1 MRKIALT
8 AAFFATFLLLTAQ
21 PARTTQDAAA
31 VVSGIQKKYASI
43 NDLKSPFTQVTRI
56 KDLEE
61 KISSSGKVWFK
72 KPAMMKWQYEEP
84 WKDTIVSDG
93 KKVWYFDSQENQV
106 AETEFDSVW
115 AGSLGSYTV
124 ISILE
129 DLDRLFDV
137 RPGAGSTDEQGNILL
152 DLRQK
157 QQEQAKQV
165 TIAVDSKTYMLREIL
180 IGDIFGNTTV
190 IKLGTAE
197 VNSGIPDSFFTFRKP
212 DGAGTVTFP

>member
-1 MRKIALT
+1 MKKIAL
-8 AAFFATFLLLTAQ
+8 AAALLAVSIPFAAHS
-21 PARTTQDAAA
+21 ASTQDATA
-31 VVSGIQKKYASI
+31 VVSNIQKKYASI
-43 NDLKSPFTQVTRI
+43 NDLSSTFTQETRI

-72 KPAMMKWQYEEP
+72 KPGMMKWQYEEP

-137 RPGAGSTDEQGNILL
+137 RMGAGSTDKQGNILL
-152 DLRQK
+152 DLKQK
-157 QQEQAKQV
+157 EQEQTKQV
-165 TIAVDSKTYMLREIL
+165 TIAVDPKTYTLRRII
-180 IGDIFGNTTV
+180 IGDLFGNTTV

-197 VNSGIPDSFFTFRKP
+197 VNLGIPDSFFTFDKP
-212 DGAGTVTFP
+212 KGAGTVTFP

>member
-1 MRKIALT
+1 MRKIALAAALLAVAILFT
-8 AAFFATFLLLTAQ
+8 AH
-21 PARTTQDAAA
+21 PARTQNAAT

-84 WKDTIVSDG
+84 WKDAIVSDG

-106 AETEFDSVW
+106 VETEFDSVW
-115 AGSLGSYTV
+115 AGSLGSYTI

-137 RPGAGSTDEQGNILL
+137 RIGTESTDQQGNILL
-152 DLRQK
+152 DLKQK
-157 QQEQAKQV
+157 EQEQSRQV
-165 TIAVDSKTYMLREIL
+165 TIAVDPRTYTLRRIIIVDL
-180 IGDIFGNTTV
+180 FGNTT
-190 IKLGTAE
+190 IIELGTAE
-197 VNSGIPDSFFTFRKP
+197 VNLGIPDSFFTFKRP
-212 DGAGTVTFP
+212 QGTGTVTFP

>member
-1 MRKIALT
+1 MKKIAL
-8 AAFFATFLLLTAQ
+8 AATLFATSLLFTAQ
-21 PARTTQDAAA
+21 PARTQDATA

-43 NDLKSPFTQVTRI
+43 NDLSSTFTQETRI
-56 KDLEE
+56 KNLDE

-106 AETEFDSVW
+106 VETEFDSVW
-115 AGSLGSYTV
+115 AGSLGSYTI

-137 RPGAGSTDEQGNILL
+137 RIGTGSTDKQGNILL
-152 DLRQK
+152 DLKQK
-157 QQEQAKQV
+157 EQEQSKQI
-165 TIAVDSKTYMLREIL
+165 TIAVDPKNYTLRRII
-180 IGDIFGNTTV
+180 IGDLFGNTT
-190 IKLGTAE
+190 IIELGTAE
-197 VNSGIPDSFFTFRKP
+197 VNSGIPDSFFTFKKP
-212 DGAGTVTFP
+212 EGMF

>member
-1 MRKIALT
+1 MKKIPLAAALLAVSILFT
-8 AAFFATFLLLTAQ
+8 TH
-21 PARTTQDAAA
+21 PARTQDPTT
-31 VVSGIQKKYASI
+31 VVSNIQKKYASI
-43 NDLKSPFTQVTRI
+43 NDLRSPFTQETRI

-61 KISSSGKVWFK
+61 KILSSGKVWFK

-115 AGSLGSYTV
+115 TGSIGSYTV

-137 RPGAGSTDEQGNILL
+137 RLGAGSTDEQGNILL
-152 DLRQK
+152 DLKQK
-157 QQEQAKQV
+157 NQEQSKQV
-165 TIAVDSKTYMLREIL
+165 TIAVDPKTYALRKII
-180 IGDIFGNTTV
+180 IGDVFGNTT
-190 IKLGTAE
+190 IIELGTAE
-197 VNSGIPDSFFTFRKP
+197 VNLGIPDSFFTFKKP
-212 DGAGTVTFP
+212 EGAGTVTFP

>member
-1 MRKIALT
+1 MRKIAL
-8 AAFFATFLLLTAQ
+8 AAVLLAVSILFTTH
-21 PARTTQDAAA
+21 PARTQDTAAI
-31 VVSGIQKKYASI
+31 VSGIQKKYASI
-43 NDLKSPFTQVTRI
+43 NDLKSPFTQETRI

-61 KISSSGKVWFK
+61 NISSSGNVWFK

-93 KKVWYFDSQENQV
+93 KKIWYFDSQENQV
-106 AETEFDSVW
+106 AETEFDSIW

-137 RPGAGSTDEQGNILL
+137 RPGAGSTDGQGNVLL
-152 DLRQK
+152 DLKQKNQK
-157 QQEQAKQV
+157 QSKQV
-165 TIAVDSKTYMLREIL
+165 TIAVDPRSYMLREII

-197 VNSGIPDSFFTFRKP
+197 VNLGIPDSFFTFRKP
-212 DGAGTVTFP
+212 KGAGTVTFP

>member
-1 MRKIALT
+1 MKKIAL
-8 AAFFATFLLLTAQ
+8 AAVLFATSLLFIAQ
-21 PARTTQDAAA
+21 PARTQDAAA

-43 NDLKSPFTQVTRI
+43 NNLSSPFTQVTRI
-56 KDLEE
+56 KDLDE
-61 KISSSGKVWFK
+61 KIASSGKVWFK
-72 KPAMMKWQYEEP
+72 KPGMMKWQYEEP

-137 RPGAGSTDEQGNILL
+137 RPGAGSTDERGNVLL
-152 DLRQK
+152 DLKQK
-157 QQEQAKQV
+157 NQEQSKQV
-165 TIAVDSKTYMLREIL
+165 TIAVDPRTYMLREII

-190 IKLGTAE
+190 IRLGTAK
-197 VNSGIPDSFFTFRKP
+197 VNLGIPDSFFTFEKP
-212 DGAGTVTFP
+212 KGAGTVTFP

>member
-1 MRKIALT
+1 MKKIAL
-8 AAFFATFLLLTAQ
+8 AAALFATTLLFTAQ
-21 PARTTQDAAA
+21 PARTQDTST

-43 NDLKSPFTQVTRI
+43 SDLSSTFTQVTRI
-56 KDLEE
+56 KDLDE

-137 RPGAGSTDEQGNILL
+137 RPGAGSKDEQGNILL
-152 DLRQK
+152 DLKQK
-157 QQEQAKQV
+157 EQEQSKQV
-165 TIAVDSKTYMLREIL
+165 TIAVDPKTYTLRRII
-180 IGDIFGNTTV
+180 IGDLFGNTTV
-190 IKLGTAE
+190 IKLGMAE
-197 VNSGIPDSFFTFRKP
+197 VNSGIPDSFFIFRKP
-212 DGAGTVTFP
+212 EGAGTVTFP

>member
-1 MRKIALT
+1 MKKIAF
-8 AAFFATFLLLTAQ
+8 AATLLAISLLFIAH
-21 PARTTQDAAA
+21 PGRTQDATS
-31 VVSGIQKKYASI
+31 VVSKIQKKYASI
-43 NDLKSPFTQVTRI
+43 NNLKSPFTQETRI

-61 KISSSGKVWFK
+61 KISSSGDVWFK

-115 AGSLGSYTV
+115 TGSLGSYTV

-137 RPGAGSTDEQGNILL
+137 RLGAENTKQGNILL
-152 DLRQK
+152 DLKQK
-157 QQEQAKQV
+157 GEEQSKQV
-165 TIAVDSKTYMLREIL
+165 TIAVDPKTYMLRKII
-180 IGDIFGNTTV
+180 IGDVFGNTT
-190 IKLGTAE
+190 IISLGAAE
-197 VNSGIPDSFFTFRKP
+197 INTNIPDSFFTFEKP
-212 DGAGTVTFP
+212 EGAGTVTFP

>member
-1 MRKIALT
+1 MKKIAL
-8 AAFFATFLLLTAQ
+8 AAVLLAVSILFTTH
-21 PARTTQDAAA
+21 PARTQDTAAI
-31 VVSGIQKKYASI
+31 VSGIQKKYASI
-43 NDLKSPFTQVTRI
+43 NDLKSPFTQETRI

-72 KPAMMKWQYEEP
+72 KPGMMKWQYEEP

-93 KKVWYFDSQENQV
+93 KKIWYFDSQENQV

-129 DLDRLFDV
+129 DLGRLFDV
-137 RPGAGSTDEQGNILL
+137 RPGAGSADEQGNVLL
-152 DLRQK
+152 DLKQK
-157 QQEQAKQV
+157 NQEQSKQV
-165 TIAVDSKTYMLREIL
+165 TIAVDPKTYMLREII

-197 VNSGIPDSFFTFRKP
+197 VNLGIPDSFFAFKKP
-212 DGAGTVTFP
+212 KEAGTVIFP

>member
-1 MRKIALT
+1 MKKIPLAAALLAVSILLAAHPAKTQNLT
-8 AAFFATFLLLTAQ
+8 AVA
-21 PARTTQDAAA
+21 
-31 VVSGIQKKYASI
+31 SSIQKKYASI
-43 NDLKSPFTQVTRI
+43 NDLKSSFTQVTRI

-93 KKVWYFDSQENQV
+93 KKVWYFDSRENQV

-124 ISILE
+124 ISMLE

-137 RPGAGSTDEQGNILL
+137 RTGAGSTDERGNILL
-152 DLRQK
+152 DLKQK
-157 QQEQAKQV
+157 NLEHSRQV
-165 TIAVDSKTYMLREIL
+165 TIAVDPGTYALRKII
-180 IGDIFGNTTV
+180 IGDVFGNTTT
-190 IKLGTAE
+190 IELGTAE
-197 VNSGIPDSFFTFRKP
+197 VNLGIADSFFTFRKP
-212 DGAGTVTFP
+212 EGAGTVTFP

>member
-1 MRKIALT
+1 MRKIALA
-8 AAFFATFLLLTAQ
+8 AAFLAVSILFTAH
-21 PARTTQDAAA
+21 PARTQDTAA

-152 DLRQK
+152 DLKQK
-157 QQEQAKQV
+157 QQEQPKQV
-165 TIAVDSKTYMLREIL
+165 TIAVDPKTYTLRRII
-180 IGDIFGNTTV
+180 IGDLFGNTT
-190 IKLGTAE
+190 IIELGAAE

-212 DGAGTVTFP
+212 EGAGTVTFP

>member
-1 MRKIALT
+1 MRKIALAT
-8 AAFFATFLLLTAQ
+8 ALLAVSILFTAH
-21 PARTTQDAAA
+21 PARTQDTAA

-152 DLRQK
+152 DLKQK
-157 QQEQAKQV
+157 QQEQPKQV
-165 TIAVDSKTYMLREIL
+165 TIAVDPKTYTLRRII
-180 IGDIFGNTTV
+180 IGDLFGNTT
-190 IKLGTAE
+190 IIELGAAE

-212 DGAGTVTFP
+212 EGAGTVTFP

>member
-1 MRKIALT
+1 MRKIPLAAALLAVSILF
-8 AAFFATFLLLTAQ
+8 AAHT
-21 PARTTQDAAA
+21 ARTQDPAA
-31 VVSGIQKKYASI
+31 VAGSIQKKYASV
-43 NDLKSPFTQVTRI
+43 NDLKSSFTQVTRI

-93 KKVWYFDSQENQV
+93 KKVWYFDSRENQV

-115 AGSLGSYTV
+115 TGSLGSYTV

-137 RPGAGSTDEQGNILL
+137 RLGAGSTDERGNILL
-152 DLRQK
+152 DLKQK
-157 QQEQAKQV
+157 TQEQSRQV
-165 TIAVDSKTYMLREIL
+165 TIAVDPKTYALRKII
-180 IGDIFGNTTV
+180 IGDVFGNTT
-190 IKLGTAE
+190 IIELGTEE
-197 VNSGIPDSFFTFRKP
+197 VNLGIPDSFFTFRKP
-212 DGAGTVTFP
+212 EGAGTVTFP

>member
-1 MRKIALT
+1 MKKIAL
-8 AAFFATFLLLTAQ
+8 ASAFFATFLLFTAQ
-21 PARTTQDAAA
+21 PARTQDAAA
-31 VVSGIQKKYASI
+31 VVSNIQKKYASI

-93 KKVWYFDSQENQV
+93 KKIWYFDSQENHV
-106 AETEFDSVW
+106 TETEFDSVW

-129 DLDRLFDV
+129 NLDRLFDV
-137 RPGAGSTDEQGNILL
+137 RMGAGSTDEQGNILL
-152 DLRQK
+152 DLK
-157 QQEQAKQV
+157 QREQEQSKQV
-165 TIAVDSKTYMLREIL
+165 TIAVDPKSYTLRRII
-180 IGDIFGNTTV
+180 IGDLFGNTT
-190 IKLGTAE
+190 IIELGTAE
-197 VNSGIPDSFFTFRKP
+197 VNSGIPDSFFTFKKP
-212 DGAGTVTFP
+212 EGMF